1 MTATNDRRA
10 AAARTHDAGPRVRGR
25 ARRRA
30 LRSIC
35 NAATVRSPRWPSTRP
50 SLHSSRRA
58 RRSRRIRDL
67 VGPRNGPTRTSL
79 RRGVEAAVRA
89 GFEAEAVVAAADSV
103 AGVWGAVLDVAA
115 ERDAAVIV
123 AGRRGIS
130 RVQSA
135 LMGSVSNGLVNH
147 APISVLVV
155 PHAKA

>member
-1 MTATNDRRA
+1 M
-10 AAARTHDAGPRVRGR
+10 G
-25 ARRRA
+25 
-30 LRSIC
+30 
-35 NAATVRSPRWPSTRP
+35 
-50 SLHSSRRA
+50 RRA
-58 RRSRRIRDL
+58 RLSAE
-67 VGPRNGPTRTSL
+67 
-79 RRGVEAAVRA
+79 GVEAAVRA

-135 LMGSVSNGLVNH
+135 LIGLVNH

>member
-1 MTATNDRRA
+1 M
-10 AAARTHDAGPRVRGR
+10 G
-25 ARRRA
+25 
-30 LRSIC
+30 
-35 NAATVRSPRWPSTRP
+35 
-50 SLHSSRRA
+50 RRA
-58 RRSRRIRDL
+58 RLSAE
-67 VGPRNGPTRTSL
+67 
-79 RRGVEAAVRA
+79 GVEAAVRA

-115 ERDAAVIV
+115 EREAAAIV